1 MTHKGQNMLRFY
13 YNQLLK
19 CTAVMLS
26 KLKYD
31 QVYNKMEASVEFTI
45 CQLYISSVI
54 QLKSHYNL

>member
-19 CTAVMLS
+19 CTVVMLS
-26 KLKYD
+26 KLKWD
-31 QVYNKMEASVEFTI
+31 KIYNKMETSVRFAI